1 MPICY
6 EATLSQTQFPGAA
19 ASRVYHFSGTK
30 VGTKQSHAHLNDT
43 SDRRV
48 FCRHFVWQKPQTV

>member
-1 MPICY
+1 MHICY
-6 EATLSQTQFPGAA
+6 EATFSQTQFLGAA
-19 ASRVYHFSGTK
+19 ASRVYHFAGTK

-48 FCRHFVWQKPQTV
+48 FCHSFVWQKLQTV